1 MPVNCLIKC
10 LINFWAFARF
20 VFKTKI
26 LSPLMPIN
34 CLVKCLINFWT
45 FRAFRVPKQI
55 NGFLMNQFMDINVSK
70 RSPFRPSSFA
80 LRLLS
85 PPLLLSSSFF
95 LSLPLSSSLRLF
107 VFLSLSPFVSPLKFF
122 LIFIPAHPANSL
134 KTKDLRK
141 RHFWL
146 KFLSQRKPLR
156 LKTLGAKF
164 AQSFAHL
171 PADPT
176 LHTPPE
182 TDPTYSAA
190 KPYIM

>member
-1 MPVNCLIKC
+1 MLQKDGP
-10 LINFWAFARF
+10 F
-20 VFKTKI
+20 VFRPFI
-26 LSPLMPIN
+26 FGGS
-34 CLVKCLINFWT
+34 
-45 FRAFRVPKQI
+45 AAQ
-55 NGFLMNQFMDINVSK
+55 NGGL
-70 RSPFRPSSFA
+70 
-80 LRLLS
+80 
-85 PPLLLSSSFF
+85 SFF
-95 LSLPLSSSLRLF
+95 N
-107 VFLSLSPFVSPLKFF
+107 
-122 LIFIPAHPANSL
+122 IHPVHAANTL

-146 KFLSQRKPLR
+146 KILSQWKPLR

-164 AQSFAHL
+164 AQWFVHF